1 MDGTE
6 VTMDSNTE
14 NTPKGTGGSEPIVPP
29 RKASSVTKWQV
40 ITVVLILAVA
50 ALAVAY
56 VLKSPSTSTST
67 STSTPGTGPLPTIS
81 GNSLTATVGQ
91 SYGFNASVVS
101 NFESAT
107 FYFGDGQSTT
117 YNSSSV
123 NSGTLQ
129 VTHTY
134 EMPGSFYIYFTVK
147 YSNGSSADNSG
158 SLIPVIAAKTTSTTG
173 QATALLSLN
182 ASVSSAVAVS
192 GNNIFA
198 SGSHF
203 SYYIGY
209 TDINGSGYSV
219 ISQTVQSHVV
229 LQSNEFDGA
238 VNIAY
243 PYYNVTSATPGLYQ
257 VLINTTSATGN
268 SSVGYSNL
276 TSTITGFDVAVFTNA
291 GLISKSSTTH
301 VFTNDEVVAGGY
313 KTLDGAIAYDTVSNE
328 ILGNVYQYLVQYNGS
343 SNSTF
348 FPELAAYLPSVTN
361 GGISSNYQNYTF
373 TIRANASW
381 QDGTPVTAYDV
392 YYSFVRTLLFDAGS
406 PGTGGWIIA
415 QVMLPGNIY
424 TSNTYTNIT
433 NNLTFDNATNTITFH
448 FQGSESP
455 TYVFQLLSASGD
467 YIMSSKW
474 LIQHGAGITFTPAGF
489 IAYQKQGIEQYYN
502 TYVEF
507 NAFANGPYEIS
518 YNAPNQ
524 EVIFT
529 ANPAFQSP
537 GPWYPKPQETT
548 VNIKYVAT
556 PDTAVLDLESGQ
568 AQTAAGIP
576 TTDWSTVQAMQSKNI
591 INIYHLP
598 TLDIYWFNLNANINT
613 KMLASLYPGSNVP
626 QSFFTSLAVRNVF
639 AYTFAYNYY
648 INYLVGNAIY
658 NTIFAE
664 SYAGM
669 LPAGMAYAQTISDL
683 NSTTTGVPYFDLTM
697 AKHYWNQFLN
707 SSANKVMGV
716 TASGDYNG
724 SLLNIPIL
732 IFNPDPV
739 DQLAVQNWAYNLS
752 EVIFGTTSDNG
763 NFPVHPINFNTELGY
778 MQQGLNP
785 MPVYE
790 LGWAPDYPNPT
801 DYLGPMAAPTNT
813 STYPGPN
820 DFNPYWFN
828 GNASNPT
835 PNATEAAVMKQ
846 MLTEYANGTNTSRS
860 LAQQEFAF
868 HQMNQNLINMTFYV
882 YLYQAYGFQLVNSHV
897 PSTVVY
903 KYMENVM
910 ISAMGWLYN
919 YFYTT

>member
-56 VLKSPSTSTST
+56 VLKSPSTST
-67 STSTPGTGPLPTIS
+67 PGTGPLPTIS
-81 GNSLTATVGQ
+81 GNNYTATVGQ
-91 SYGFNASVVS
+91 SYGFDASVAS

-107 FYFGDGQSTT
+107 FYFGDGQSAT

-123 NSGTLQ
+123 SNGVLH

-134 EMPGSFYIYFTVK
+134 QISGSFYIYYTVT
-147 YSNGSSADNSG
+147 YSDGSSANNAG
-158 SLIPVIAAKTTSTTG
+158 SLLPVIAAKTTSITG
-173 QATALLSLN
+173 QSTALMSLN
-182 ASVSSAVAVS
+182 VSASSAVVVNS
-192 GNNIFA
+192 TNIFA
-198 SGSHF
+198 PGSHF
-203 SYYIGY
+203 SYFIGY
-209 TDINGSGYSV
+209 TDINGSGYTV
-219 ISQTVQSHVV
+219 ISQSYQTLTSSGGIIWNLAGQ
-229 LQSNEFDGA
+229 
-238 VNIAY
+238 VNLNY
-243 PYYNVTSATPGLYQ
+243 PFYNVSNAAPGLYA
-257 VLINTTSATGN
+257 VLVTTTSATGN
-268 SSVGYSNL
+268 ASVGYANF
-276 TSTITGFDVAVFTNA
+276 TSTVTGFDIAVFANG
-291 GLISKSSTTH
+291 GLVSKSTTH

-313 KTLDGAIAYDTVSNE
+313 KTLDGAIAYDTVSDE
-328 ILGNVYQYLVQYNGS
+328 ILSNVYQYLVQYNGS

-348 FPELAAYLPSVTN
+348 FPELAAKLPSVAN
-361 GGISSNYQNYTF
+361 GGISSNYMNYTF

-415 QVMLPGNIY
+415 QVLLPGNY
-424 TSNTYTNIT
+424 YVSNTYANIT
-433 NNLTFDNATNTITFH
+433 HALTYDNATNQITFH
-448 FQGSESP
+448 FVASETP

-467 YIMSSKW
+467 FVMSSKW

-489 IAYQKQGIEQYYN
+489 AAYQKQGVEQYYN

-518 YNAPNQ
+518 YNSPNQ

-548 VNIKYVAT
+548 VNIKYIAT

-613 KMLASLYPGSNVP
+613 KMLASAYPGSNVP
-626 QSFFTSLAVRNVF
+626 QTFFTSLAVRNVF

-648 INYLVGNAIY
+648 INYLIGNVVY

-697 AKHYWNQFLN
+697 AKNYWNQFLN
-707 SSANKVMGV
+707 SPANKVMGV
-716 TASGDYNG
+716 TASGNYNG
-724 SLLNIPIL
+724 SPLNIPIM

-801 DYLGPMAAPTNT
+801 DYLGPMAEPINA

-820 DFNPYWFN
+820 DFTPYWFN
-828 GNASNPT
+828 GNPNNPT
-835 PNATEAAVMKQ
+835 PNATEAGVMNQ
-846 MLTEYANGTNTSRS
+846 MLSEYANGTNVSRT
-860 LAQQEFAF
+860 LAQQEAAF
-868 HQMNQNLINMTFYV
+868 HQMNQNLVNMTFYV
-882 YLYQAYGFQLVNSHV
+882 YLYQDYGFQLVNTHV
-897 PSTVVY
+897 PSTIVY

-910 ISAMGWLYN
+910 ISSMGWLYN